1 MDISQFS
8 QSKYLK
14 QTDLADVD
22 DITVT
27 ITEIASVNVARQGE
41 EASVRAVV
49 SFREDY
55 KPMVF
60 NKTNLVRAAKIF
72 GSTDTDDW
80 IGKKIRIY
88 VDEDVSMGGEI
99 VGGLRVKP
107 VPKKAP
113 QAPAKPASKS
123 GGIPEMSDDIPF

>member
-1 MDISQFS
+1 MDISKFS

-22 DITVT
+22 EITVT
-27 ITEIASVNVARQGE
+27 IASIDSVNVAKQGE
-41 EASVRAVV
+41 EVRERAVV

-60 NKTNLVRAAKIF
+60 NKTNLVRCAKIF
-72 GSTDTDDW
+72 ASTDTDDW

-107 VPKKAP
+107 VPKKVP
-113 QAPAKPASKS
+113 QAPVKPASKS

>member
-27 ITEIASVNVARQGE
+27 ITEVNSVNVAKQGE
-41 EASVRAVV
+41 APSMRAVV
-49 SFREDY
+49 SFKEDY

-80 IGKKIRIY
+80 IGKKLRIY

-123 GGIPEMSDDIPF
+123 GGVPDMDDDFPF